1 MKIDLDVVA
10 IIIGILG
17 IVSSFTTMRVTLKFL
32 TKSVEEIKKDFK
44 GMGQK
49 LNNQNNEVIYLKG
62 RLDERYRNSKAGV

>member
-10 IIIGILG
+10 IIFGIIS
-17 IVSSFTTMRVTLKFL
+17 IVVSFTTMRVTVKFL
-32 TKSVEEIKKDFK
+32 VKSVDEIKKDFK

-62 RLDERYRNSKAGV
+62 RLDERYRNSKTSV